1 LTKLK
6 RVKIE
11 LKNLFERLEKEKE
24 DRRGKKNRKTDKE
37 DSERIL
43 WLKRREKEIEVRRGE
58 RKRKRKTVEEDREIK
73 KTIYGEIE
81 KKEIEEDTEKERKD

>member
-1 LTKLK
+1 MTKLK

-24 DRRGKKNRKTDKE
+24 DRRGKKKRKTVKE
-37 DSERIL
+37 DRERIL

-58 RKRKRKTVEEDREIK
+58 KNRKTVEEDRERKIWLK
-73 KTIYGEIE
+73 RI
-81 KKEIEEDTEKERKD
+81 EKERRRFTGR